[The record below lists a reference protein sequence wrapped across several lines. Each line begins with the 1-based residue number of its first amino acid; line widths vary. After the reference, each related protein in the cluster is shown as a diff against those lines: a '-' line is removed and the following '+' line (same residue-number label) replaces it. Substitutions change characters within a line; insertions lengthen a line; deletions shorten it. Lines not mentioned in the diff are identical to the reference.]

1 MMATAVKQ
9 LGRNFFCLKVVK
21 SQYLMILLGVIYIC
35 HEVYILC
42 FIILA
47 NEIASTVNQLWRN
60 CLQENLFKKNCPVP
74 PPNTP

>member
-1 MMATAVKQ
+1 
-9 LGRNFFCLKVVK
+9 
-21 SQYLMILLGVIYIC
+21 MILLGVIYIC

-60 CLQENLFKKNCPVP
+60 CLQENLSKKNCPVP
-74 PPNTP
+74 PPPSVLILIRYICTNKASF